1 MRYLIGGSDV
11 GYILSA
17 GRGDVKYQPI
27 SLRPNNERLHGP
39 PPDVQPARC
48 AHAMKRSRAE
58 QRGDNQVDRARVLEF
73 ESIPLQRRESATN
86 CTGGSFR

>member
-1 MRYLIGGSDV
+1 VRYLTGGSDV

-58 QRGDNQVDRARVLEF
+58 QRGDNQLDRARVLEVRIN
-73 ESIPLQRRESATN
+73 SPPAVSLLRT
-86 CTGGSFR
+86 